1 MKSAKIRIFEQ
12 LAGLARV
19 LGHAYRLELLEHVS
33 QGGRSV
39 ENLARLIG
47 QSIAN
52 TSAHLQQLRRGG
64 FVETQRDGK
73 RIIYRLSDGPV
84 IPLLAAL
91 RIYGERNRTD
101 VRDLVSEYFE
111 KLDRFE
117 PLSREELTKR
127 IAKRSVTLLDVRPDD
142 EFALGHLP
150 GAINMPLAELKRRL
164 GELPKNRE
172 IVAYCRGAYCIMS
185 FEAVAVL
192 RAKGYRGR
200 RLEDGFPEWKA
211 AGLAVEAT
219 A

>member
-1 MKSAKIRIFEQ
+1 
-12 LAGLARV
+12 
-19 LGHAYRLELLEHVS
+19 LLEHVS